1 MPDKT
6 RVVAPGKSAETVI
19 ADSGTTLTIPLT
31 WSLLKP
37 GDAGATR
44 RVKAAGPS
52 WTVKAKRGRR
62 IISLG
67 VWAPSETINSVLKGL
82 EAERSTDAYKK
93 KQASAKRR
101 RDKTQELYVEDFT
114 AAVFDFLA
122 FHVSHAELA
131 KRLAIAIAAHATP
144 VGSGTVARTARIP
157 VERRAESAVI
167 AWLRHQTTG
176 YDNMK
181 IPRVKG
187 KRREVRRM
195 LAAKSREL
203 LNVYRRGALVSIDK
217 CLLESALAN
226 SGSIAAA
233 DKAERSH

>member
-1 MPDKT
+1 MPDQT
-6 RVVAPGKSAETVI
+6 RVVAPGKTDGTVI
-19 ADSGTTLTIPLT
+19 ADSGKTLTIPLT

-62 IISLG
+62 VISLG
-67 VWAPSETINSVLKGL
+67 VWAPAETITSVIKGL
-82 EAERSTDAYKK
+82 DAERSTDAYIK

-101 RDKTQELYVEDFT
+101 RDKKQDQYVEDFT

-122 FHVSHAELA
+122 FDDRHGGLA
-131 KRLAIAIAAHATP
+131 KRLSIAVAAHATP

-157 VERRAESAVI
+157 VEKRAESAVI

-203 LNVYRRGALVSIDK
+203 LDVYRRGAIVSADK
-217 CLLESALAN
+217 CLLKSALA
-226 SGSIAAA
+226 
-233 DKAERSH
+233 DVE